1 MNVLAQIDLDA
12 ALQQAW
18 TNVATFTPKLIGFL
32 IILLLGYLVAKIIA
46 KLLNTLL
53 ERVGFDRAVER
64 GGIKQAMARS
74 RYDASDLAAKLIYYT
89 VMLFV
94 LQLAFGVFGPNPI
107 SDIITS
113 IIAFLPKIFV
123 AIVIVVVAAAIGS
136 AAREIVNASLGGLPY
151 GRILANLAG
160 GAILIVGVFAALNQ
174 LEIAP
179 AILNGLFYAILAVI
193 AGTAIVAIGGGGVIP
208 MRRKWEQYLARLEQE
223 TPRIRQQLQSAPTE
237 DPATRTEQLQAQ
249 TETEQLRTEPLRT
262 QQARTKPTD
271 GTEDAP

>member
-1 MNVLAQIDLDA
+1 MNVFAQIDLDA